1 MSELRIRNI
10 NEADKKRLIEISQ
23 QLNYPSVN
31 QFLLSQ
37 LMNISKNGAID
48 IFQNEFSEELEKIKI
63 KENKIISN
71 LNRQEL
77 VEIQIIEKLNE
88 IDSLVTNW
96 IQYLDATE
104 AGQI

>member
-1 MSELRIRNI
+1 MSEIKIRGI
-10 NEADKKRLIEISQ
+10 NDLDKKRLVEISERF
-23 QLNYPSVN
+23 NYPSVN

-77 VEIQIIEKLNE
+77 VEVQIMEKLNE
-88 IDSLVTNW
+88 VDTLVTNW